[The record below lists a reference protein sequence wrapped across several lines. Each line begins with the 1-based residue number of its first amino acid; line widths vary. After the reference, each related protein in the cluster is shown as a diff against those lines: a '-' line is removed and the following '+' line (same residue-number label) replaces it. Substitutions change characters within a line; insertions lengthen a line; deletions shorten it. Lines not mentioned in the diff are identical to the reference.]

1 MSTNGSI
8 ANPVVEVRNLTKRFN
23 DFTAVDDISFD
34 IKEGEILGLL
44 GPNGAGKTTTI
55 HMLLALITPT
65 IGSIH
70 MFGLDLAKHRET
82 ILRQVNF
89 SSTYISMPFS
99 LTVEEN
105 LKVMARLYGL
115 KHIKDRIDDIVK
127 KLEMGDIR
135 HRLTRKLSS
144 GQMSRLTLAK
154 AIMTQ
159 PKVLF
164 LDEPTASLDP
174 DIVNKIKSFLKEYQ
188 RSEGL
193 SILYTSHNMR
203 EMEEMSNRIIFL
215 QRGRIVAEGT
225 ASEIIHRYGQRDLE
239 EVFLKLAREERHP

>member
-1 MSTNGSI
+1 
-8 ANPVVEVRNLTKRFN
+8 
-23 DFTAVDDISFD
+23 
-34 IKEGEILGLL
+34 
-44 GPNGAGKTTTI
+44 
-55 HMLLALITPT
+55 
-65 IGSIH
+65 

-82 ILRQVNF
+82 ILQQVNF

-105 LKVMARLYGL
+105 LKVIARLYEL
-115 KHIKDRIDDIVK
+115 KNIQRHIDDIVK
-127 KLEMGDIR
+127 KMEMEDIR
-135 HRLTRKLSS
+135 HKLTRKLSS

-154 AIMTQ
+154 ALMTQ

-203 EMEEMSNRIIFL
+203 EMEEMSDRIIFL
-215 QRGRIVAEGT
+215 QRGKIVAEGT
-225 ASEIIHRYGQRDLE
+225 APEIIQRYGQRDLE
-239 EVFLKLAREERHP
+239 EVFLKLAREPNGP

>member
-1 MSTNGSI
+1 MAKS
-8 ANPVVEVRNLTKRFN
+8 VVEIRNLTKRFQ
-23 DFTAVDDISFD
+23 DFTAVNDISFD

-55 HMLLALITPT
+55 HMLLGLITPT
-65 IGSIH
+65 MGSSH
-70 MFGLDLAKHRET
+70 MFGLDLATHRET

-105 LKVMARLYGL
+105 LKVIARLYEL
-115 KHIKDRIDDIVK
+115 KHIQQRINDIIK
-127 KLEMGDIR
+127 KLEMEDIR
-135 HRLTRKLSS
+135 HKLTRKLSS

-154 AIMTQ
+154 AIMTE

-174 DIVNKIKSFLKEYQ
+174 DIVNKIKAFLKEYQ

-215 QRGRIVAEGT
+215 QRGKIVAEGT
-225 ASEIIHRYGQRDLE
+225 ASEIIQRYGQRDLE
-239 EVFLKLAREERHP
+239 EVFLKLAREEGRS